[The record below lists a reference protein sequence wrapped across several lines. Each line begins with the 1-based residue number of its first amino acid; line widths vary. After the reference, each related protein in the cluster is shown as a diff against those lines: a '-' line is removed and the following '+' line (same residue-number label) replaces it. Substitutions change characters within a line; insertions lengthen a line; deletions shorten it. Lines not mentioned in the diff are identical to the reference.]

1 MKILPPLC
9 FFCNFDADMRNLSQV
24 VLYAILVNKRVINF
38 ITTIRI

>member
-9 FFCNFDADMRNLSQV
+9 FFCNFDADMRNLSQ
-24 VLYAILVNKRVINF
+24 LKLCAPLVEKRVINF